1 MAAGLGVV
9 SVHSSTPRHAVPPL
23 LDASAA
29 CRVPPPPQGPPPVAV
44 EAHQKLRRPGGGAS
58 VGITCPQAPLV
69 IEDHAGSPCAAG
81 GQFGGAVSSTARA
94 RQPADHTV
102 EDDLWSPLFPSRP
115 VVLPDELRGAL
126 LLPSES
132 DENSTWN
139 TDYGWEDMT
148 WRSAPGGSGLTKDGL
163 ISPALLSVSASQGG
177 VSESRAQDR
186 GTAGGTGKTGADDAT
201 QSSVTALA
209 SSGQDWSVHT
219 KVSDWS
225 LGDSDV
231 RELLE
236 KPRAGHEEDAMIRVP
251 SNNSVP
257 GEALP
262 LPANAKAGFRGG
274 APVPGRAAQQLTTW
288 TTSI

>member
-69 IEDHAGSPCAAG
+69 IE
-81 GQFGGAVSSTARA
+81 
-94 RQPADHTV
+94 
-102 EDDLWSPLFPSRP
+102 DLWSPLFPSRP